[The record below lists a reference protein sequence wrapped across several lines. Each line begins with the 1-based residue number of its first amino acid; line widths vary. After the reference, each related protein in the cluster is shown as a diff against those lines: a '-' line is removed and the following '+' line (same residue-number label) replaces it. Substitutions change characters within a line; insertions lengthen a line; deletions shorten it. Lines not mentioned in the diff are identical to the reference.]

1 MCLDL
6 PTIDLQQKEKLHDDP
21 SLFFALSEARRRASF
36 ACLAEFTSHWWQA
49 EMAKTEKPPPS
60 LVTRRSSKRIA
71 EQQSPRKGTRPAHR
85 VHTTPGFT
93 DAPDGGTES
102 QLGSCVTHCQSN
114 SKSLALARH
123 NSSPRHADLEEAPQL
138 DERPHGRNGGGL
150 ICCCCPPHLGLTRPV
165 LLLST

>member
-1 MCLDL
+1 MPKIDL
-6 PTIDLQQKEKLHDDP
+6 PQKGKLHEHA
-21 SLFFALSEARRRASF
+21 SLFFALSEAAPSCVLR
-36 ACLAEFTSHWWQA
+36 LPAEFTSHWWQA

-93 DAPDGGTES
+93 DALDGGTES
-102 QLGSCVTHCQSN
+102 QLGSCVPRTHCQSN